1 MPTTEEL
8 AIALAEDVLKAVA
21 ETGDDSIV
29 TEVNKI
35 VEAASSALQEA
46 YMAAIR
52 AQRAEAK
59 ARAFLDARLKRAR
72 AAARPDLADTAG
84 AHPG

>member
-29 TEVNKI
+29 AEVNKI

-59 ARAFLDARLKRAR
+59 ARAFLNQRLKRAR
-72 AAARPDLADTAG
+72 AATAAAG
-84 AHPG
+84 E